1 MLESGVSPCEMIY
14 LFVLLWQRYF
24 RDSVQCCGQHLM
36 SQLINHHYFF
46 AIEQLRSIL
55 FESLSRE
62 FGSVARYTFGV
73 QYMILARLT
82 LHEPNDK
89 LLQFTMQLLMLIK
102 RILRC
107 SLALL

>member
-36 SQLINHHYFF
+36 SQLLNHHYFF

-55 FESLSRE
+55 FEFLVEGVWQCGSLYIRRTVHDFSKTN
-62 FGSVARYTFGV
+62 S
-73 QYMILARLT
+73 
-82 LHEPNDK
+82 
-89 LLQFTMQLLMLIK
+89 
-102 RILRC
+102 
-107 SLALL
+107 S